1 MGIIITGFIISPR
14 REQIMFSNSLSVLD
28 LQASVFQL
36 REIRLLVPAFMI
48 FLCPRIP
55 CRCKRCRRI
64 FPVPCTERAEIR
76 FMLVI
81 ETDKTVHS
89 MILAEIISQIIIIF
103 VVNIIS
109 AEPGYP

>member
-1 MGIIITGFIISPR
+1 
-14 REQIMFSNSLSVLD
+14 
-28 LQASVFQL
+28 
-36 REIRLLVPAFMI
+36 
-48 FLCPRIP
+48 
-55 CRCKRCRRI
+55 
-64 FPVPCTERAEIR
+64 
-76 FMLVI
+76 MLVI